1 MKRNYLFFVSKL
13 LLIALLSAQCNH
25 SLQAPQL
32 GEAPIDDVVAAMTLE
47 EKAMLLVGTG
57 MAGGEGNEEREA
69 PVVGV
74 TNNIV
79 PGAAGTTFAI
89 ERLGIPA
96 IVLADGP
103 AGLRISPTREN
114 DENTYY
120 CTAFP
125 IETSLASSWNTA
137 LVEEAG
143 KTIGEEIREYG
154 VDVLLAPALN
164 IHRHPLGGRNFE
176 YYSEDPLI
184 SGKMAAAMVN
194 GVQAQGV
201 GTSIKHLAANNQ
213 ETERRGIDTKVS
225 PRALREIYLK
235 GFEIAV
241 KKSSPWT
248 VMSSYNKINGT
259 EASHNTDLLT
269 SVLREDWGFE
279 GMVMT
284 DWFGGTNATEQVIA
298 GNDLLMPGA
307 KKQMNIIIDAVKTG
321 TLDEKLLDRNVK
333 RVLELVMKTPCF
345 KGIPFSNKPDLNA
358 HADVSRRLATEGM
371 VLLKNNNNALPLEK
385 VQNIAAFGF
394 GSYDFIADGTGS
406 GDVNEAYTVSLVKGL
421 ANAGYIVDTGLEAFY
436 TNYISE
442 EKPKVSKP
450 RTFHDPI
457 ISIPEADIPISLIEE
472 MAAVTDVAFI
482 SIGRISGEFKDRD
495 LANEQYKI
503 GDYYL
508 TQTEKNLITN
518 VSKIFQ
524 ASGKK
529 AILILN
535 VGGVIELTEVKDAP
549 DAILLAWQPG
559 LEAGNAIADVLSGKV
574 NPSGHLATTFLSSVK
589 ELSGKTF
596 PGTPA
601 SQPKEV
607 TYDEGIYVG
616 YRYYDTFG
624 VKPLYEFGYGLSY
637 TTFAYSNL
645 DTKRESDVVKISV
658 TVTNTGKKDGKEVA
672 QVYVAAPKGKLDKP
686 VQELRAFGKTNL
698 LEPGES
704 QVLSFELTNKDIA
717 SFDENQSA
725 WITETGKYE
734 VRIGASSRDIKLKA
748 AFNVEEDVTV
758 ESVSK
763 VLALQAPI
771 DEKQNN

>member
-1 MKRNYLFFVSKL
+1 
-13 LLIALLSAQCNH
+13 
-25 SLQAPQL
+25 
-32 GEAPIDDVVAAMTLE
+32 
-47 EKAMLLVGTG
+47 
-57 MAGGEGNEEREA
+57 
-69 PVVGV
+69 
-74 TNNIV
+74 
-79 PGAAGTTFAI
+79 
-89 ERLGIPA
+89 
-96 IVLADGP
+96 
-103 AGLRISPTREN
+103 
-114 DENTYY
+114 
-120 CTAFP
+120 
-125 IETSLASSWNTA
+125 
-137 LVEEAG
+137 
-143 KTIGEEIREYG
+143 
-154 VDVLLAPALN
+154 
-164 IHRHPLGGRNFE
+164 
-176 YYSEDPLI
+176 
-184 SGKMAAAMVN
+184 GKMAAAMVN

-241 KKSSPWT
+241 KESSPWT

-298 GNDLLMPGA
+298 GNDLLMPGT
-307 KKQMNIIIDAVKTG
+307 KKQMNIVIDAVKTG

-333 RVLELVMKTPCF
+333 RVLELVLKTPCF

-394 GSYDFIADGTGS
+394 GSYDFIAGGTGS

-421 ANAGYIVDTGLEAFY
+421 ANAGYIVDTGLETFY

-442 EKPKVSKP
+442 EKPKVPKP
-450 RTFHDPI
+450 KTFHDPI
-457 ISIPEADIPISLIEE
+457 ISIPEADIPVSLIEE

-495 LANEQYKI
+495 LANEHYKI

-508 TQTEKNLITN
+508 TQTEKNLIKN
-518 VSKIFQ
+518 VSKVFQ

-559 LEAGNAIADVLSGKV
+559 LEAGNAVADVLSGKV

-637 TTFAYSNL
+637 TTFAYSDLN
-645 DTKRESDVVKISV
+645 TKRESDVVKISV
-658 TVTNTGKKDGKEVA
+658 TVTNTGKKDGKEVV

-686 VQELRAFGKTNL
+686 AQELRAFGKTNL